1 MKKKI
6 ALLGS
11 TGSIGKSTLQV
22 VRHLS
27 TDFAIS
33 ALAAHSNIDLIEAQA
48 KEFNPSLIA
57 IYDETKALELKR
69 RLPGFR
75 IEAGMEGLI
84 AASTLAEV
92 DFTMLAMSGTA
103 GLEPALAAIEAGK
116 QIGLANKEILVAA
129 GELVSR
135 RAREKGVTLLPVD
148 SEHSALFQC
157 LRGEKRADVRRLI
170 LTASGGAFLNWSEE
184 ALKRVTLEEALAH
197 PNWKMGPKVTIDS
210 STLMNKGLEMI
221 EARWLFDIEPARIDV
236 VVHPQSVIHSLVEYV
251 DGSMLAQ
258 MCEPD
263 MILPIQYALTYPERR
278 PGLLAP
284 FDFNRFSTLTFSP
297 PDKKKF
303 TCLQLAIDALT
314 EGKSYPCFLNGANEV
329 LVERFIR
336 KEISWTD
343 IGTKLE
349 KLMSSHTPSNVLTL
363 DSILSVDR
371 HAREI
376 AKQV

>member
-1 MKKKI
+1 M
-6 ALLGS
+6 LGS